1 RLGVKRVQAQVCD
14 WKETNPE
21 IGMFDR
27 ILIDVP
33 CSNTGV
39 LRRRVDLRWRMRPE
53 IFAEMADLQV
63 LLTSQIL
70 KRLLPGGHAVYST
83 CSIEPEENEAVVER
97 LLAEDPAL
105 EQRKVVRSSP
115 QIDGFDGA
123 FASLLVKR

>member
-1 RLGVKRVQAQVCD
+1 
-14 WKETNPE
+14 
-21 IGMFDR
+21 MFDR
-27 ILIDVP
+27 MLIDVP

-115 QIDGFDGA
+115 Q
-123 FASLLVKR
+123 